1 MSNTYSKQYNS
12 IFLKKYKE
20 LETLQSNEPSKYNYL
35 FNKHRQE
42 IDTFRYIRNT
52 LSHNLINGD
61 DPFIV
66 AKEVVDLISTYLDDV
81 KKKVFNFA
89 VKKDRMQLLH
99 YTDTLKDA
107 LEIMGNN
114 NLSYIPLVD
123 IDLKVVGIVTS
134 DAIIDIFN
142 KKDKLKV
149 EENDKLL
156 KYNSY
161 FDLNNTENGF
171 YLFVNKDIHLFEL
184 EEKIDK
190 YHYSTS
196 KLHIILI
203 TENGKINESILGLLT
218 PWDIIKNI

>member
-89 VKKDRMQLLH
+89 VKKR
-99 YTDTLKDA
+99 
-107 LEIMGNN
+107 
-114 NLSYIPLVD
+114 
-123 IDLKVVGIVTS
+123 
-134 DAIIDIFN
+134 
-142 KKDKLKV
+142 
-149 EENDKLL
+149 
-156 KYNSY
+156 
-161 FDLNNTENGF
+161 
-171 YLFVNKDIHLFEL
+171 
-184 EEKIDK
+184 
-190 YHYSTS
+190 
-196 KLHIILI
+196 
-203 TENGKINESILGLLT
+203 
-218 PWDIIKNI
+218 